1 MRPLLP
7 GAVFYSALW
16 PVTIN
21 TGIRQVGDVLK
32 PWLKLFHVSSEY
44 TQTFLVLQLSPYC
57 LGSGINL
64 VAILILSRAKYGLST
79 CTTRYLVAMAVA
91 DLLVIIT
98 EVILNQMTYYYFPKS
113 FLNITPVCSVIYLL
127 TSAATEIS
135 VWLTVA
141 FTFDRFV
148 SICCQKLKTKYC
160 TEKTAAVML
169 STTCILFCTKNVP
182 FYFIYEPV
190 EILENVPWF
199 WNVKPS
205 YYTEPGW
212 VAFDWFDKVL
222 TPLLPFALILLLNAL
237 TVRYILVASR
247 ARKGLKGLKKGENR
261 NDPKMENRRKS
272 MVLLFTISS
281 SFILLW
287 LTYVIEFLYYI
298 ITGTNPTAYNDS
310 EYMFQ
315 QVGYMLRSL
324 NCCTNT
330 FIYGATQSKFREQF
344 KSAVKYPV
352 ILIVQL
358 FNKQNN

>member
-1 MRPLLP
+1 MCETYYDIEKIIYTIIAFI
-7 GAVFYSALW
+7 GV
-16 PVTIN
+16 PV
-21 TGIRQVGDVLK
+21 
-32 PWLKLFHVSSEY
+32 
-44 TQTFLVLQLSPYC
+44 
-57 LGSGINL
+57 NL
-64 VAILILSRAKYGLST
+64 VAILILSRAKCGLST

-98 EVILNQMTYYYFPKS
+98 EVILNQMNYYYFPKS

-199 WNVKPS
+199 CNVKPS

-247 ARKGLKGLKKGENR
+247 SRKGLRGLKKGENR